1 MKTESSGREI
11 ILLFEVLGLELRAL
25 CILGKC
31 SASGLYAYQE
41 KKKIQSLGQYLFF
54 TESLS
59 T

>member
-11 ILLFEVLGLELRAL
+11 ILLFEILGLELRAL

-41 KKKIQSLGQYLFF
+41 KKKIQSLG
-54 TESLS
+54 
-59 T
+59 